1 MYQKRCKTC
10 GCDFLGKGPA
20 ARYCS
25 ACALEAAE
33 AQKIKNRER
42 TQAYRIKHGLV
53 RNPGVGSGNAQGKGP
68 ASPYYKHGWYVADRL
83 RPVVK
88 ARRYCERCEED
99 LSSASRWHW
108 VVHHRDHNH
117 YNNVIENLELLCK
130 RCHQIEH
137 ECHKAFKKSATTIPE
152 GSRTKQS
159 EKHGTLQGDDIV
171 CPA

>member
-1 MYQKRCKTC
+1 MYQKKCKTC
-10 GCDFLGKGPA
+10 GCAFIGKGRA
-20 ARYCS
+20 SMYCEVH
-25 ACALEAAE
+25 AEEAKAI
-33 AQKIKNRER
+33 QKEKNRKR
-42 TQAYRIKHGLV
+42 TNDYKIKHGLV
-53 RNPGVGSGNAQGKGP
+53 AQPGVGSGNAQGKGT
-68 ASPYYKHGWYVADRL
+68 ASPYYKHGWFIADRL
-83 RPVVK
+83 RPEVK
-88 ARRYCERCEED
+88 ARRYCERCQCD
-99 LSSASRWHW
+99 LASADRWHW

-137 ECHKAFKKSATTIPE
+137 ECHLAFVKSATTIPE